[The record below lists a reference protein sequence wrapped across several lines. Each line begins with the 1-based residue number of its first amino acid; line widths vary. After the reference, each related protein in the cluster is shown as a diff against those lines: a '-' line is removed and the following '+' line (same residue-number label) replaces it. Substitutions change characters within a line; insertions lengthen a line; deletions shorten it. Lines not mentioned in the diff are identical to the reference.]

1 MKTLTVEVSYEEQSY
16 EQEAPQQWVQ
26 STMQAIWALLGSID
40 AEIGISFISD
50 EAIQTLNRTYRYI
63 DEPTDILSFATE
75 GEDETGFWPGEEQ
88 NSYLGDI
95 AISLDALKR
104 NAQSFNVETEEELL
118 RLLIHG
124 TLHLLGHDHQTND
137 SDEPML
143 ISQEAL
149 LAQLR
154 GAQR

>member
-1 MKTLTVEVSYEEQSY
+1 MNTLTIEVSYEEQSF

-26 STMQAIWALLGSID
+26 STMQDIWALVGSES

-50 EAIQTLNRTYRYI
+50 NAMQTLNRTYRNI
-63 DEPTDILSFATE
+63 DEPTDVLSFASE
-75 GEDETGFWPGEEQ
+75 GEDEQEFWPGEEAA
-88 NSYLGDI
+88 SYLGDI